1 MRSVLVLACFASAA
15 MAQAPI
21 VTEFP
26 PDAASI
32 TGEAIRTRI
41 GNKVFNLQYASGP
54 PFRVEYKSGGY
65 AFVNTAT
72 GAKDAGKWSAED
84 NRLCVQWERF
94 PSGCSE
100 VRGGKEGLY
109 VKRASNGEIVVLPYN

>member
-1 MRSVLVLACFASAA
+1 
-15 MAQAPI
+15 MAQVPL

-26 PDAASI
+26 PEAVSI
-32 TGEAIRTRI
+32 SGDAIRARL

-54 PFRVEYKSGGY
+54 PFRVEYKASGY
-65 AFVNTAT
+65 AFVNVGT
-72 GAKDAGKWSAED
+72 GARDTGKWNAED

-100 VRGGKEGLY
+100 VRAGKDALY
-109 VKRASNGEIVVLPYN
+109 VKRLSNGEIIALPDN